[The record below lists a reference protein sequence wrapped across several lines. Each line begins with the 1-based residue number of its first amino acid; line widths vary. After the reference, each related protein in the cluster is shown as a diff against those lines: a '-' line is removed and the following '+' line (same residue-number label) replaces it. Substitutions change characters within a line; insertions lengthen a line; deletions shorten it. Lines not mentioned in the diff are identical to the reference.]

1 MEDIFWSG
9 TPLLESVGNL
19 EPNIVDLK
27 ETIIYMMKQAQIPLK
42 AYAKAYD
49 KYTALMNLNVDN
61 YIKCVSM
68 RGFHRNRLIKADL

>member
-19 EPNIVDLK
+19 EAHIVDLK
-27 ETIIYMMKQAQIPLK
+27 DTITQMLHQALIPLK

-49 KYTALMNLNVDN
+49 RYTALMNLNTDQ
-61 YIKCVSM
+61 YIK
-68 RGFHRNRLIKADL
+68 